1 MNYHQALNAMSIG
14 QMCRGRLGERG
25 IIISVSQKR
34 AARVDINGTPYSFG
48 DMFYSCTLL
57 GFGKSGGTVYDA
69 RIEDV
74 MTEEEYLQSIK
85 EREGAEH
92 EK

>member
-1 MNYHQALNAMSIG
+1 MKYPQALNAMSIG
-14 QMCRGRLGERG
+14 QMCRGRNGERG
-25 IIISVSQKR
+25 IIIGVSQKR

-74 MTEEEYLQSIK
+74 MTEDEYQESLKARK
-85 EREGAEH
+85 EG
-92 EK
+92 

>member
-1 MNYHQALNAMSIG
+1 MTYNQALNAMSIG
-14 QMCRGRLGERG
+14 QMCRGRNGERG

-34 AARVDINGTPYSFG
+34 AARVGFNGTPYSFG

-57 GFGKSGGTVYDA
+57 GFGKSGGTVYEA

-74 MTEEEYLQSIK
+74 MTEDEYQESMKAGKEE
-85 EREGAEH
+85 
-92 EK
+92 

>member
-1 MNYHQALNAMSIG
+1 MTYHQALNAMSIG
-14 QMCRGRLGERG
+14 QMCRGHGGERG

-48 DMFYSCTLL
+48 DMFHSCTLL
-57 GFGKSGGTVYDA
+57 GFGKSGGTVYEA

-74 MTEEEYLQSIK
+74 MTEDEYQKSKEEH
-85 EREGAEH
+85 H
-92 EK
+92 ETKSTV

>member
-1 MNYHQALNAMSIG
+1 MNYPQALNAMGIG
-14 QMCRGRLGERG
+14 QMCRGRKGERG

-57 GFGKSGGTVYDA
+57 GFGKSGGTVYEA

-74 MTEEEYLQSIK
+74 VTEDEYQKSK
-85 EREGAEH
+85 EDEQNG
-92 EK
+92 